1 MDHLNSLSDQQLR
14 QRLLQ
19 YGFPNLPITSTTRG
33 LLIKKLR
40 NHMDS
45 EQAKLKQATSYVT
58 RYSSDEDTSDKETKR
73 HQRTT
78 MPPPKTNRKST
89 NPPTITKISPRS
101 QSVYVSPVV
110 RHLNTD
116 SEDDADQAENNLSSA
131 FSARSMSENS
141 RTHTRPRTSTLTY
154 PTTSRSF
161 ISGYDRS
168 SNTSLSQ
175 SREHSATSNGHSNEL
190 TFDSPGLST
199 HYPRS
204 AMHTTPLRKYNFFVQ
219 IIKFDLTS
227 RKALK
232 NRYASNLVSL
242 RLIEYPMIK
251 K

>member
-19 YGFPNLPITSTTRG
+19 YGFANLPITSTTRSI
-33 LLIKKLR
+33 LIKKLR

-58 RYSSDEDTSDKETKR
+58 RYSSDEDNSDKETKR

-89 NPPTITKISPRS
+89 NPPTITPKVSPRS

-116 SEDDADQAENNLSSA
+116 SEDDADQAANNLNSS
-131 FSARSMSENS
+131 FSARSSSSENNRS
-141 RTHTRPRTSTLTY
+141 FTRARTSTLSY
-154 PTTSRSF
+154 PMASRSF
-161 ISGYDRS
+161 VSGYDRS
-168 SNTSLSQ
+168 RNTSLSQ
-175 SREHSATSNGHSNEL
+175 AREHTATSNGHGNDL
-190 TFDSPGLST
+190 TFDSPGLLT

-204 AMHTTPLRKYNFFVQ
+204 ALSTSLRKYMFF
-219 IIKFDLTS
+219 F
-227 RKALK
+227 
-232 NRYASNLVSL
+232 
-242 RLIEYPMIK
+242 E
-251 K
+251 